1 MELNAVWWM
10 MLILHELRMFVGS
23 STGGRIIVLVL
34 DLRPDTDAIPVLLLA
49 RREILEDKR
58 TTVQTFL

>member
-34 DLRPDTDAIPVLLLA
+34 DLRPEPMRTGLLLA